1 MLKLNIDSIRIS
13 LTNYQ
18 RVVMLKV
25 IQSHVYLPIWIGPAE
40 ADSIALTLQNVEVP
54 RPLTHDLLQSTIE
67 LLGAAIDHVVITDL
81 DNDTFYA
88 KIILTLPNETIELD
102 ARPSD
107 AIALAIRT
115 DAPIYASEEVVNKA
129 AIQFDDEAIQ
139 ENTTG
144 ISPNSPISKKEI
156 QELSVYSKFIDTLN
170 LDDIDSP
177 KSNS

>member
-1 MLKLNIDSIRIS
+1 MYKRQ
-13 LTNYQ
+13 T
-18 RVVMLKV
+18 
-25 IQSHVYLPIWIGPAE
+25 
-40 ADSIALTLQNVEVP
+40 
-54 RPLTHDLLQSTIE
+54 
-67 LLGAAIDHVVITDL
+67 IDHVVISDL

-88 KIILTLPNETIELD
+88 KIILALPDETIELD

-115 DAPIYASEEVVNKA
+115 DAPIYASEEVVDKA

-139 ENTTG
+139 ENTKG
-144 ISPNSPISKKEI
+144 ISPNSPISNKEI
-156 QELSVYSKFIDTLN
+156 QELSVFSKFIDTLN

>member
-54 RPLTHDLLQSTIE
+54 RPLTHDLLQATIE
-67 LLGAAIDHVVITDL
+67 ILGATIDHVVITDL

-88 KIILTLPNETIELD
+88 KIILTLPDETIELD

-115 DAPIYASEEVVNKA
+115 DAPIYASEEVVDKA

-139 ENTTG
+139 ENTRG
-144 ISPNSPISKKEI
+144 SSRNSPISNKEI
-156 QELSVYSKFIDTLN
+156 QE
-170 LDDIDSP
+170 
-177 KSNS
+177 